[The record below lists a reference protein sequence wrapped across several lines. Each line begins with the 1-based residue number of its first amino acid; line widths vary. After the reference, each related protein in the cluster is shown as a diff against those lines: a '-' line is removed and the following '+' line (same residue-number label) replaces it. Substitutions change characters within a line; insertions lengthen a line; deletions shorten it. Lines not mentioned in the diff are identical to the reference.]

1 MATALTRPVTNAV
14 YRIIFYQLMII
25 VGFTL
30 ILFTLKGMQSGL
42 SALAGGLAYWLPT
55 FIFTRGVAAC
65 AGARVR
71 ARFMVAFLGGEAA
84 KLVLSSTLFLFIVN
98 YLHMQVVYAVVGL
111 VIAIAAFWTASAGIC
126 LYQSGV
132 KV

>member
-1 MATALTRPVTNAV
+1 MATALTRSVTHAV

-30 ILFTLKGMQSGL
+30 ILFVLKGMHSGS

-55 FIFTRGVAAC
+55 FIFMRGVTAC
-65 AGARVR
+65 ADVR
-71 ARFMVAFLGGEAA
+71 GGARFMMAFFGGEAV
-84 KLVLSSTLFLFIVN
+84 KLALSGALFLFAVN
-98 YLHMQVVYAVVGL
+98 YFPIQVIYAVIGL
-111 VIAIAAFWTASAGIC
+111 IMAIIAFWVASGVC